1 MNPLVQMVKAV
12 QHNGSVGMSDERRK
26 FLDDLDRPLTQ
37 SLFLEIGYS
46 DSAIYTLKE
55 IDHEYKGKTYIS
67 AKRLY
72 IELEDPTEYEFATKY
87 FLGWSHW
94 QRICANKII
103 EKHVNEWREELEVK
117 LRSRAVRMNI
127 NAAAA
132 GNYQAAKWLAD
143 RGWLTRA
150 AGRPSKVEVEK
161 NLKIASDIHNE
172 YGADVIR
179 LKTING

>member
-1 MNPLVQMVKAV
+1 MNEDKK
-12 QHNGSVGMSDERRK
+12 R
-26 FLDDLDRPLTQ
+26 FLDDIGRPLTQ

-46 DSAIYTLKE
+46 DSALYTLKE
-55 IDHEYKGKTYIS
+55 FDHEYKGKTYPS

-72 IELEDPTEYEFATKY
+72 MELEDPTEYEFATKY
-87 FLGWSHW
+87 FLNWNHW
-94 QRICANKII
+94 LRICENKILATHI
-103 EKHVNEWREELEVK
+103 NQWRDELEVK

-127 NAAAA
+127 ASAAA

-143 RGWLTRA
+143 RGWLTRG
-150 AGRPSKVEVEK
+150 AGRPSKAEVDK
-161 NLKIASDIHNE
+161 NIKIAADINNE